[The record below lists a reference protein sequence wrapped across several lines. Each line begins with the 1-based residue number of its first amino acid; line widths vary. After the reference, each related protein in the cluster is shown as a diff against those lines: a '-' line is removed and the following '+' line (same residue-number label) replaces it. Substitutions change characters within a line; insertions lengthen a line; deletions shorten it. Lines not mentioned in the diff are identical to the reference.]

1 MDSSVF
7 RARSLVPNGQ
17 SEQFLLRDKK
27 FDKFW
32 PSWRIFKS
40 TTCRL
45 HLRCFVNGLG
55 CTNRVK
61 ATVVCRECY
70 YEELVITL
78 TLLILSCDAFTVTRC
93 AGDGSRQTLATNK
106 PQTQHAIFFLSG
118 NNFSHYKIT
127 GVSNVFLCVYA
138 KKSNVH
144 IFIKQYKVAKYR
156 LFLRSSWYR
165 LRVLLKRSTVSMIS
179 HLLIVNIHHIKWQQ
193 SLYIYGL
200 D

>member
-1 MDSSVF
+1 MDSSIF

-78 TLLILSCDAFTVTRC
+78 TLLILSCNAFTVTRC

-106 PQTQHAIFFLSG
+106 PQTQLLFFSFWEQFLTLQDNRSLKC
-118 NNFSHYKIT
+118 FLVCVCRKVKCSHSYKT
-127 GVSNVFLCVYA
+127 MQGV
-138 KKSNVH
+138 
-144 IFIKQYKVAKYR
+144 
-156 LFLRSSWYR
+156 
-165 LRVLLKRSTVSMIS
+165 
-179 HLLIVNIHHIKWQQ
+179 
-193 SLYIYGL
+193 
-200 D
+200 